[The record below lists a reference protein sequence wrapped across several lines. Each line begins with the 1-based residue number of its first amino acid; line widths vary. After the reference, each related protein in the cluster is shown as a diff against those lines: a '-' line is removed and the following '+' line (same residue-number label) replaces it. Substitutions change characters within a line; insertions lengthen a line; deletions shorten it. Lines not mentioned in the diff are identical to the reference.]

1 MPEKLI
7 SLLARMIL
15 ATGIILPAGLV
26 DIFFIATWLDLCR
39 RSHA

>member
-1 MPEKLI
+1 MPKKLI

-15 ATGIILPAGLV
+15 STRIILPAGLV
-26 DIFFIATWLDLCR
+26 GIFFISTWLDLCR